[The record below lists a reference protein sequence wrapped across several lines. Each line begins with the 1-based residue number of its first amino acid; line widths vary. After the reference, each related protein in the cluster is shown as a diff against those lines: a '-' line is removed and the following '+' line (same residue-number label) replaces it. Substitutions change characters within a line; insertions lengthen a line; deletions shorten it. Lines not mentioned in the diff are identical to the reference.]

1 MHSAVISRHRNVLR
15 VAFPI
20 VRAWLVYRAS
30 RLNGEIDGWMGHTI
44 GIPAPDDYVTPIA
57 SYDLVMS
64 AVSSSDYRMGLPII
78 VSDYKQ
84 GEAAA

>member
-1 MHSAVISRHRNVLR
+1 MRRRWRSRSRYTSGTDGPLSTGREARMHSAVI
-15 VAFPI
+15 
-20 VRAWLVYRAS
+20 
-30 RLNGEIDGWMGHTI
+30 TI

-84 GEAAA
+84 GEVAA